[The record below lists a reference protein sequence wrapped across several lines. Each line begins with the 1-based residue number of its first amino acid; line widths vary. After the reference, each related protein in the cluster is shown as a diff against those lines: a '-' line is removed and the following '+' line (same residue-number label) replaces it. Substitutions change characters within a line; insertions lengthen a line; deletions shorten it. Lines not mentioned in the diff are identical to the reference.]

1 MKRII
6 LLIILFILPG
16 VLYSQ
21 SAFKVLRLINK
32 SKSHK
37 IVNICRSTI
46 VSPKNAHIAKNV
58 VKQVNPYFLKI
69 NGDNGCTTR
78 IDILTEFSVPILKNP
93 ETLYGGYNYLRIIA
107 SISKEKGIVDKKYLF
122 KWKNINKTQ
131 GYNGVHHIINKSTL
145 KEIHSIMKKEYRNNG
160 RVFNIRLDEMQNNA
174 PAIFHRL
181 HGHPA
186 YTNTFHNME
195 MQLLIYE
202 QRGVSGIIDNFFIKA
217 KLISASSRGTIPMYS
232 YEVIR
237 GTYLEAELWAK
248 TFGLKW

>member
-1 MKRII
+1 MKKLILI
-6 LLIILFILPG
+6 LTFLLITPLI
-16 VLYSQ
+16 YCQ
-21 SAFKVLRLINK
+21 SAFTVFKL
-32 SKSHK
+32 
-37 IVNICRSTI
+37 
-46 VSPKNAHIAKNV
+46 IAKNTAR
-58 VKQVNPYFLKI
+58 KGTLICRNIKTLPKHLKVA
-69 NGDNGCTTR
+69 NKAVLYR
-78 IDILTEFSVPILKNP
+78 NP
-93 ETLYGGYNYLRIIA
+93 EEYIKAVNTECEIVLTTKFIQPVLTAPENIYGGYNYLRII
-107 SISKEKGIVDKKYLF
+107 SKISKQKGAVVKTYRPIWKK
-122 KWKNINKTQ
+122 IHDVTS
-131 GYNGVHHIINKSTL
+131 YNGAHHIVNQSTL
-145 KEIHSIMKKEYRNNG
+145 KEIHKRYGMKVN
-160 RVFNIRLDEMQNNA
+160 LTEMQRNA

-186 YTNTFHNME
+186 YTSTFHNME